1 MPQLKVEGAL
11 TARVSFRHGGEEK
24 KKGKGR
30 RKRNVNTV
38 LLIIDCLV
46 RSRMMMIATDIEEN
60 EQVTVLIS
68 TTSKF

>member
-1 MPQLKVEGAL
+1 VEGE
-11 TARVSFRHGGEEK
+11 GEK
-24 KKGKGR
+24 K
-30 RKRNVNTV
+30 NVNTV

-46 RSRMMMIATDIEEN
+46 RSRTMMIATDIEEN